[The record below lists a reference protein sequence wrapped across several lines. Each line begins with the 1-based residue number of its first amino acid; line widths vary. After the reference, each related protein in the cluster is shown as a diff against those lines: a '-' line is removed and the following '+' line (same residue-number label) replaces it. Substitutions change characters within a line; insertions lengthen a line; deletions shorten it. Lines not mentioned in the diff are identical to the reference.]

1 MGCAVRAVQVR
12 WSEPTLNTVR
22 ETRAVSALAMGI
34 ALAVV
39 VVDHAT
45 KWWALQALDD
55 RNIDLV
61 WKLRFNLVHNPGGAF
76 GLGSRYAPLFAL
88 GALVIVLV
96 LFRSGAA
103 FATRAAQIAVGLVLG
118 GAIGNLLDRLFRE
131 GHGFLGGRVVD
142 FIDVQ
147 FWPVWNV
154 ADMAVLFGAV
164 TLALVAGR
172 EQAT

>member
-1 MGCAVRAVQVR
+1 MGRALRAVQER
-12 WSEPTLNTVR
+12 RLEPTLSSLRQTRTVS
-22 ETRAVSALAMGI
+22 VLAMVI

-39 VVDHAT
+39 IVDHAT

-55 RNIDLV
+55 RNIDLI

-76 GLGSRYAPLFAL
+76 GLGSKYAPLFAL
-88 GALVIVLV
+88 AALVIVLV

-103 FATRAAQIAVGLVLG
+103 FQTRAAQIAVGLVLG

-154 ADMAVLFGAV
+154 ADMGVFFGAL
-164 TLALVAGR
+164 TLAVVAGR
-172 EQAT
+172 EQAP

>member
-1 MGCAVRAVQVR
+1 MGGALRAVQER
-12 WSEPTLNTVR
+12 RPEPTLSITG
-22 ETRAVSALAMGI
+22 TKAISALAMAI
-34 ALAVV
+34 ALAIVV
-39 VVDHAT
+39 IDHAT

-55 RNIDLV
+55 RNIDLF

-76 GLGSRYAPLFAL
+76 GLGSRYAPIFAL
-88 GALVIVLV
+88 AALVIVVV

-103 FATRAAQIAVGLVLG
+103 FQTRAAQIAVGLVLG

-131 GHGFLGGRVVD
+131 GNGFLGGRVVD

-154 ADMAVLFGAV
+154 ADMGVFFGAI
-164 TLALVAGR
+164 TLAVVAGR
-172 EQAT
+172 EKTP

>member
-1 MGCAVRAVQVR
+1 M
-12 WSEPTLNTVR
+12 SEHGQ
-22 ETRAVSALAMGI
+22 TRTISVLAMLI

-88 GALVIVLV
+88 AALVIVVV
-96 LFRSGAA
+96 LFRSGAT
-103 FATRAAQIAVGLVLG
+103 FQTRAAQVAVGLVLG
-118 GAIGNLLDRLFRE
+118 GAVGNLLDRLFRE
-131 GHGFLGGRVVD
+131 GNGFLGGRVVD

-154 ADMAVLFGAV
+154 ADMGVFFGAI

-172 EQAT
+172 EQTT

>member
-1 MGCAVRAVQVR
+1 MTSLRQTRTISVR
-12 WSEPTLNTVR
+12 S
-22 ETRAVSALAMGI
+22 I
-34 ALAVV
+34 AIAAAVV

-55 RNIDLV
+55 RNIDVV

-76 GLGSRYAPLFAL
+76 GLGSKYAPLFAL
-88 GALVIVLV
+88 AALVIVLV

-103 FATRAAQIAVGLVLG
+103 FHARAAQIGVGLVLG
-118 GAIGNLLDRLFRE
+118 GAVGNLLDRVFRE

-154 ADMAVLFGAV
+154 ADMGVFFGAI
-164 TLALVAGR
+164 TLAFAAGR
-172 EQAT
+172 EPTP

>member
-1 MGCAVRAVQVR
+1 MGGTLRAVQER
-12 WSEPTLNTVR
+12 RPEPTLSITG
-22 ETRAVSALAMGI
+22 TKAISALAMAI
-34 ALAVV
+34 ALAIV

-55 RNIDLV
+55 RNIDLF

-88 GALVIVLV
+88 AALVIVVV
-96 LFRSGAA
+96 LFRSGTA
-103 FATRAAQIAVGLVLG
+103 FQARAAQVAVGLVLG

-131 GHGFLGGRVVD
+131 GNGFLGGRVVD

-154 ADMAVLFGAV
+154 ADMGVFFGAI
-164 TLALVAGR
+164 TLAVVAGR
-172 EQAT
+172 ETKP

>member
-1 MGCAVRAVQVR
+1 MGGALRAVQER
-12 WSEPTLNTVR
+12 RPEPTLSIGR
-22 ETRAVSALAMGI
+22 TRAVSALAMAI
-34 ALAVV
+34 ALAIV

-55 RNIDLV
+55 RDIDV
-61 WKLRFNLVHNPGGAF
+61 FWKLRFNLVHNPGGAF
-76 GLGSRYAPLFAL
+76 GLGSKYAPLFAL
-88 GALVIVLV
+88 AALVIVLV

-103 FATRAAQIAVGLVLG
+103 FHTRAAQIGVGLVLG
-118 GAIGNLLDRLFRE
+118 GAIGNLLDRVFRE
-131 GHGFLGGRVVD
+131 GNGFLGGRVVD

-154 ADMAVLFGAV
+154 ADMGVFFGAI